1 MAQYNERRTI
11 VALLAIVIVCLLG
24 ALYIQ
29 CSGKLGDIEVTTS
42 VIDRREAVESTT
54 PEFEKPSDEITK
66 RLVAAGYQPKFSVV
80 TTTAEQPHKGD

>member
-1 MAQYNERRTI
+1 MAKSNESKTFI
-11 VALLAIVIVCLLG
+11 VLLVLIIVGLFG

-29 CSGKLGDIEVTTS
+29 CSGKLEDIEVSTS
-42 VIDRREAVESTT
+42 VIDRRETVESTIR
-54 PEFEKPSDEITK
+54 EFERPSNEITK